1 MSAQPTV
8 PGESGPRDF
17 RTAVTGPAVP
27 IRPAPIEAP
36 RPGIARARQDLGAAT
51 LLAEG
56 GYPAQSVARAFRA
69 ACAAAESALGALGET
84 RDEPS
89 DVVSAFVRRV
99 VRERAMAPE
108 CGRLLRSL
116 FNRAVLAE
124 RTYGPVPEAEA
135 HASLADAATV
145 VDLVVEWLDDTARS
159 GPRAGEATRRT
170 VRPARRRRA
179 SET

>member
-1 MSAQPTV
+1 MSAQPAVPDQTV
-8 PGESGPRDF
+8 PDRTVPDTPR
-17 RTAVTGPAVP
+17 RATAW
-27 IRPAPIEAP
+27 PAPVELP
-36 RPGIARARQDLGAAT
+36 RPGIARARQDLGAAR

-69 ACAAAESALGALGET
+69 ACAAAESALAALGES

-99 VRERAMAPE
+99 VRERAMVPE

-124 RTYGPVPEAEA
+124 RTYSTVPEAEA
-135 HASLADAATV
+135 HAALADAGRV
-145 VDLVVEWLDDTARS
+145 LDLVVEWLDDAARS
-159 GPRAGEATRRT
+159 GPRAGDATRRA
-170 VRPARRRRA
+170 VRPAKRRRA